1 MAVVKMN
8 KIAVLGLAQERSA
21 LLKALL
27 KFGVLEID
35 QKEPDENLGD
45 SVYNLDVVSDLAK

>member
-45 SVYNLDVVSDLAK
+45 RYTIYICF